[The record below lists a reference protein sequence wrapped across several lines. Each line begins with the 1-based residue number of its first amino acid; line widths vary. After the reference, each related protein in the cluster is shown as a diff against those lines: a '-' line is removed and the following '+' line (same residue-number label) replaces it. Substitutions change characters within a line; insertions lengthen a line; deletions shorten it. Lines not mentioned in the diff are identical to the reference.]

1 MGRGHVSSHHL
12 FATPAPRCGCRQSC
26 SRDVCG
32 AFTLLHVRA
41 RNFSD
46 WARAG
51 LAEARTIAE
60 NPALQRLLRGA
71 GKLQLHRLLSTLVAA
86 IQIAVVARFLSPQY
100 YGLYALVLTTVQI
113 VQGVLDVRCSE
124 LILRY
129 YFQFLHAGERGKTAA
144 VLLLGG
150 LFEIGVGVLGAAGM
164 IAAAGLLAPAL
175 LGADGS
181 ATWFTIAAFMPLSNL
196 GGGLAAAILSVE
208 RSYGRLALADS
219 VSTLAGFGALL
230 VVLSAHPTVG
240 ALLGVALFTQAAR
253 GALRWHFVLRD
264 GGEAKSLLFAA
275 LAAPSCLRELKA
287 DAREL
292 TRFAF
297 SNNLTALLKVLQGT
311 VPNVVIGL
319 LSGPADVGYYF
330 VGQRLGLRLS
340 SFCSPIVEVAF
351 REIAERRSLDPGG
364 RGGRGLRHSVLLI
377 GACVLPA
384 LIGIVVLGPWTIP
397 LVFGPNYSDGI
408 VPVQIVVAAYSCALV
423 LNPIGALLLAEGWT
437 SWINSA
443 YALGLGVQ
451 LLAMWWWVPAWAAT
465 GAALALAAFFL
476 ATDAVLVWG
485 WRRWR
490 KGGAIR

>member
-1 MGRGHVSSHHL
+1 M
-12 FATPAPRCGCRQSC
+12 
-26 SRDVCG
+26 
-32 AFTLLHVRA
+32 RA
-41 RNFSD
+41 RSFSV

-51 LAEARTIAE
+51 FARYRNIAD
-60 NPALQRLLRGA
+60 NPALQRLLKGA
-71 GKLQLHRLLSTLVAA
+71 GKLQLHRVFSTLVAA
-86 IQIAVVARFLSPQY
+86 VQIAVVARFLSPQY
-100 YGLYALVLTTVQI
+100 YGLYALVLNTVQI

-129 YFQFLHAGERGKTAA
+129 YFQFIHAGERGRTSA

-164 IAAAGLLAPAL
+164 IACAGLLAPAL
-175 LGADGS
+175 LGPEGD
-181 ATWFTIAAFMPLSNL
+181 ATWFVIAAFVPLSNL

-219 VSTLAGFGALL
+219 ISTLAGFAVLL
-230 VVLSAHPTVG
+230 VVLSLHATVG

-253 GALRWHFVLRD
+253 GVLRWHFVLRD
-264 GGEAKSLLFAA
+264 GGEAKSLLLAA

-287 DAREL
+287 DAAEL
-292 TRFAF
+292 VRFAF
-297 SNNLTALLKVLQGT
+297 SNNLTAFLKVLQGS

-330 VGQRLGLRLS
+330 LGQRLGIRLS

-351 REIAERRSLDPGG
+351 REIAERRSLDPDG

-377 GACVLPA
+377 AACVLPA
-384 LIGIVVLGPWTIP
+384 LVGIVLLGPWTIP
-397 LVFGPNYSDGI
+397 LVFGASYAGGI
-408 VPVQIVVAAYSCALV
+408 VPVQIVVAAYSFALV
-423 LNPIGALLLAEGWT
+423 LNPIGALLLAEGRT
-437 SWINSA
+437 GWINGA
-443 YALGLGVQ
+443 YALGFAVQ
-451 LLAMWWWVPAWAAT
+451 LLAMWWWVPAWSAT

-476 ATDAVLVWG
+476 ATDAVIVCG

-490 KGGAIR
+490 RIPAS